1 MQLYNINKNF
11 EWTNFFLVV
20 YLKCA
25 IIKITWNKFFFNFWF
40 AEINSYF
47 LVMKLTDAVGNVCVR
62 EQMQIMV
69 WIQQIISVWCPYQL
83 VRRINFDQRL
93 ALFVFEY
100 LILIKN
106 DVAIVSDCC
115 CFFFLNVCLFSRL
128 VYIKTNSFTLSAALN
143 FSSFGITYNK
153 KYPKCCLEIAVKN
166 ISGNTYSV
174 TVLKYLWIIN
184 TKKLFQIVHFKDS

>member
-11 EWTNFFLVV
+11 DWTNFFLVV
-20 YLKCA
+20 YLRCA
-25 IIKITWNKFFFNFWF
+25 IKITWNKKKLNFWF

-83 VRRINFDQRL
+83 VRQINFDQRL

-106 DVAIVSDCC
+106 DVAIVSEM
-115 CFFFLNVCLFSRL
+115 FSYFSRL
-128 VYIKTNSFTLSAALN
+128 VCVSRQILLLYLLHYA
-143 FSSFGITYNK
+143 FSSFDITYNK
-153 KYPKCCLEIAVKN
+153 NYPKCCFDTTVKN
-166 ISGNTYSV
+166 ISRNLYSV
-174 TVLKYLWIIN
+174 TLLNYIWMN
-184 TKKLFQIVHFKDS
+184 T